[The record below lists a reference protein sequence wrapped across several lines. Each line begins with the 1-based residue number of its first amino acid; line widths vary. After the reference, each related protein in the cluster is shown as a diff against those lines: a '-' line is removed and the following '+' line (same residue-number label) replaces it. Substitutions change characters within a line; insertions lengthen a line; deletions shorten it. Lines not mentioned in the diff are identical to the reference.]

1 MSMLS
6 QVLRD
11 LRPTVRLRTL
21 QGEPVTVG
29 EHRLVPIVRALWISI
44 GRPGG
49 ILAAGW
55 ARSRPVAVLD
65 TYRGHTRRIPIPDVT
80 RRVQWALLAVPI
92 LLLAGARLAR
102 RARKKAMEPLGHR
115 ALQSIPARCEE

>member
-1 MSMLS
+1 MSMLTR
-6 QVLRD
+6 VLRD
-11 LRPTVRLRTL
+11 LRPTVRLRTV

-29 EHRLVPIVRALWISI
+29 EHQLVPIARTLWISI

-55 ARSRPVAVLD
+55 ARSHPVAVLD
-65 TYRGHTRRIPIPDVT
+65 TYRGQTRRISIPDVT
-80 RRVQWALLAVPI
+80 RRVQWALLAIPL

-102 RARKKAMEPLGHR
+102 RARAREQEPLGHR
-115 ALQSIPARCEE
+115 APLSTAARCEE